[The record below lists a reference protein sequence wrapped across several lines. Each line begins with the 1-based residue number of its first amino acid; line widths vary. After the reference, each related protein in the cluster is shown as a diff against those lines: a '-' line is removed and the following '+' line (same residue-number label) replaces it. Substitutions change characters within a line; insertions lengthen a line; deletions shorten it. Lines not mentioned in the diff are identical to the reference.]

1 MSRERSKS
9 PRAQGTVETVR
20 LLGERSIVASYTDA
34 IRRANVPYRA
44 RVFLK
49 RTERRFTASFFER
62 LETGRMMLGA
72 MGRRR
77 SRAEAMMMMD
87 AMMAMDDVSTAFL
100 GCGGGTR
107 NERVIPRVEETT
119 RGFLITVNAPGA
131 RAEDVHA
138 RATTDA
144 RGRAT
149 LRVRIRGREA
159 IELGLPSK
167 CVDVRAVPRASC
179 IDGVL
184 RIAVVKKSPEILR
197 VPVESATEK
206 APSAET
212 DDENENSDSVTTLSV
227 PGFGA
232 RDISVTLHKPEDFL
246 VVEGASKTFGNFKK
260 TFTNVP
266 PELQLKHLTAT
277 VEHGLL
283 HIKMEDPT
291 AIEPMDVVVSN
302 VALSDE
308 DVESNKKLVALL
320 RRSVAGV
327 SADKVTCRLTADR
340 TLRVE
345 VRTSHHGRASVSIN
359 VPRNLDLSTLEARCA
374 DGILTVTCE
383 RDESAGSQ
391 TVDIEVSGEQ
401 PAEFIDAP
409 VETTA
414 PGELPTTEAPEAIDY
429 DGRVEDF
436 AEQ

>member
-1 MSRERSKS
+1 MMMMSRTTRER
-9 PRAQGTVETVR
+9 TVSRE
-20 LLGERSIVASYTDA
+20 SF
-34 IRRANVPYRA
+34 
-44 RVFLK
+44 FLK

-62 LETGRMMLGA
+62 LETWRMMLGA

-77 SRAEAMMMMD
+77 SRAE

-260 TFTNVP
+260 TFTVP

-283 HIKMEDPT
+283 HIKME
-291 AIEPMDVVVSN
+291 
-302 VALSDE
+302 
-308 DVESNKKLVALL
+308 
-320 RRSVAGV
+320 
-327 SADKVTCRLTADR
+327 
-340 TLRVE
+340 
-345 VRTSHHGRASVSIN
+345 
-359 VPRNLDLSTLEARCA
+359 
-374 DGILTVTCE
+374 
-383 RDESAGSQ
+383 
-391 TVDIEVSGEQ
+391 
-401 PAEFIDAP
+401 
-409 VETTA
+409 
-414 PGELPTTEAPEAIDY
+414 
-429 DGRVEDF
+429 
-436 AEQ
+436 

>member
-1 MSRERSKS
+1 MGHTDARTTRERTVSRES
-9 PRAQGTVETVR
+9 
-20 LLGERSIVASYTDA
+20 
-34 IRRANVPYRA
+34 
-44 RVFLK
+44 FLK

-62 LETGRMMLGA
+62 LETWRMMLGA

-77 SRAEAMMMMD
+77 SRAEALMMMD
-87 AMMAMDDVSTAFL
+87 AMMTMDDVSTAFL
-100 GCGGGTR
+100 GCGGRTR

-119 RGFLITVNAPGA
+119 RGFLITVNAPG
-131 RAEDVHA
+131 
-138 RATTDA
+138 A

-260 TFTNVP
+260 TFTVP
-266 PELQLKHLTAT
+266 PELQLKPLAAT

-291 AIEPMDVVVSN
+291 AIERCAWKSEQVITVARRYPSTCRETWICLRSRRDAPTVFSPSRANATNPPVLKRWTSRSPASSPPSSSMPRSKLPRPVSYRRP
-302 VALSDE
+302 
-308 DVESNKKLVALL
+308 KHL
-320 RRSVAGV
+320 RRSTTMAE
-327 SADKVTCRLTADR
+327 SKTSPNNENIYATFTQHLRNIYTTFCNAR
-340 TLRVE
+340 TH
-345 VRTSHHGRASVSIN
+345 S
-359 VPRNLDLSTLEARCA
+359 
-374 DGILTVTCE
+374 
-383 RDESAGSQ
+383 
-391 TVDIEVSGEQ
+391 
-401 PAEFIDAP
+401 
-409 VETTA
+409 
-414 PGELPTTEAPEAIDY
+414 
-429 DGRVEDF
+429 
-436 AEQ
+436 

>member
-1 MSRERSKS
+1 
-9 PRAQGTVETVR
+9 
-20 LLGERSIVASYTDA
+20 
-34 IRRANVPYRA
+34 
-44 RVFLK
+44 
-49 RTERRFTASFFER
+49 
-62 LETGRMMLGA
+62 
-72 MGRRR
+72 
-77 SRAEAMMMMD
+77 MMMD
-87 AMMAMDDVSTAFL
+87 AMMMDDVETAFL
-100 GCGGGTR
+100 GCGGTR
-107 NERVIPRVEETT
+107 NEWRTERPRVEETT

-131 RAEDVHA
+131 RAEDVYA

-149 LRVRIRGREA
+149 LRVRVRGCEV

-167 CVDVRAVPRASC
+167 YVDVSAAPRASC

-391 TVDIEVSGEQ
+391 TVDIEVSGER
-401 PAEFIDAP
+401 PAAFIDAP

-429 DGRVEDF
+429 DGRVEDV

>member
-1 MSRERSKS
+1 M
-9 PRAQGTVETVR
+9 
-20 LLGERSIVASYTDA
+20 
-34 IRRANVPYRA
+34 
-44 RVFLK
+44 K

-62 LETGRMMLGA
+62 LETWRMMLGA

-260 TFTNVP
+260 TFTVP

-429 DGRVEDF
+429 DGRVEDV

>member
-1 MSRERSKS
+1 MGIHRREN
-9 PRAQGTVETVR
+9 
-20 LLGERSIVASYTDA
+20 DA
-34 IRRANVPYRA
+34 RTYRIA
-44 RVFLK
+44 RESFLK

-62 LETGRMMLGA
+62 LETWRMMLGA

-119 RGFLITVNAPGA
+119 RGFFFTVNAPGA

-167 CVDVRAVPRASC
+167 CV
-179 IDGVL
+179 DGVL

-260 TFTNVP
+260 TFTVP

-327 SADKVTCRLTADR
+327 SADKVTCKLTADR

-391 TVDIEVSGEQ
+391 TVGIEVSGEQ

-429 DGRVEDF
+429 DGRVEDV